1 MKILALHNKYRQE
14 GGEDQVFHSES
25 ELLKSKGHAVEKLE
39 FHNEGRISPF
49 KLLHNSSSVK
59 RFKETVKNFQPD
71 ILHVHNLFHQAS
83 PAILTAAK
91 ELKLA
96 VVMTLHNY
104 RLICANGL
112 LLRKGKICEKCVSQR
127 LMYSGILH
135 NCYRDSRLASLGLT
149 TTLNWHRLK
158 GTWQNHVDRYI
169 ALSVFEKNKLLRS
182 TLDLTANQI
191 EIKPNFITDPS
202 LGKNQREST
211 FLYVGRLAE
220 EKGIRILL
228 AAQQSGGFSLEII
241 GSGPLEKLVKK
252 AVSKQKGLV
261 YSGKAGHKEVLERMK
276 SVLGVIVPSIWYEPF
291 GMTIIESLACGTPV
305 IASNIGTIPEIITHN
320 ENGLLFT
327 PGNPNS
333 LLSQIKNLPLDEN
346 WQKFSEA
353 ARSSYLKKYTAEHN
367 YQQLMNIYQNVLKIQ
382 AV

>member
-1 MKILALHNKYRQE
+1 M
-14 GGEDQVFHSES
+14 
-25 ELLKSKGHAVEKLE
+25 
-39 FHNEGRISPF
+39 
-49 KLLHNSSSVK
+49 
-59 RFKETVKNFQPD
+59 
-71 ILHVHNLFHQAS
+71 
-83 PAILTAAK
+83 
-91 ELKLA
+91 
-96 VVMTLHNY
+96 
-104 RLICANGL
+104 
-112 LLRKGKICEKCVSQR
+112 
-127 LMYSGILH
+127 
-135 NCYRDSRLASLGLT
+135 
-149 TTLNWHRLK
+149 
-158 GTWQNHVDRYI
+158 
-169 ALSVFEKNKLLRS
+169 SVFEKNKLLRS